1 MFRPGKI
8 LVRVKRFLPIRH
20 YPSVISSWVANS
32 RFSWVISGFW
42 FPMDSGSRRKS
53 HTAGGKG
60 GRFQRLEPV
69 SGSVASGDSGFRE
82 VPCLCPR
89 TLIRSPIRL
98 YHSEIAMQRDFP
110 ASDDRALIQI
120 VDSALAD
127 VARRSGEWLVC
138 RPGCTQC
145 CMGAFPINQLDAARL
160 RTGLAKLEGSA
171 PARAEGVRARARD
184 AVARLS
190 PDFPGDPVSGLLDE
204 GYDASRRFSDFANDE
219 PCPALDPATGNC
231 ELYESRPM
239 TCRVFGP
246 PVRSEDGL
254 GVCELCFHG
263 ATDKEIAACE
273 MKPDPDDREQALLE
287 KLEKA
292 TGTRGN
298 TIIAFCL
305 AS

>member
-1 MFRPGKI
+1 MR
-8 LVRVKRFLPIRH
+8 
-20 YPSVISSWVANS
+20 
-32 RFSWVISGFW
+32 
-42 FPMDSGSRRKS
+42 
-53 HTAGGKG
+53 
-60 GRFQRLEPV
+60 
-69 SGSVASGDSGFRE
+69 
-82 VPCLCPR
+82 
-89 TLIRSPIRL
+89 
-98 YHSEIAMQRDFP
+98 RDFP
-110 ASDDRALIQI
+110 IPDESALIQI

-127 VARRSGEWLVC
+127 AARRSGGWLVC

-145 CMGAFPINQLDAARL
+145 CIGVFPINQLDAARL
-160 RTGLAKLEGSA
+160 RRGLAELESSA
-171 PARAEGVRARARD
+171 PERAEGIRARARD

-190 PDFPGDPVSGLLDE
+190 ADFPGDPVTGLLDE
-204 GYDASRRFSDFANDE
+204 GDEAFSDFANDE

-254 GVCELCFHG
+254 GVCELCYQG

-273 MKPDPDDREQALLE
+273 MKPDPDDLESALLE
-287 KLEKA
+287 KLEKSS
-292 TGTRGN
+292 GIRGD

>member
-1 MFRPGKI
+1 
-8 LVRVKRFLPIRH
+8 
-20 YPSVISSWVANS
+20 
-32 RFSWVISGFW
+32 
-42 FPMDSGSRRKS
+42 
-53 HTAGGKG
+53 
-60 GRFQRLEPV
+60 
-69 SGSVASGDSGFRE
+69 
-82 VPCLCPR
+82 
-89 TLIRSPIRL
+89 
-98 YHSEIAMQRDFP
+98 MQRNFP

-127 VARRSGEWLVC
+127 VTRRSGKWLVC

-145 CMGAFPINQLDAARL
+145 CIGAFPINQLDAARL
-160 RTGLAKLEGSA
+160 RRGLAELESSA
-171 PARAEGVRARARD
+171 PLRAEAVRARARD

-190 PDFPGDPVSGLLDE
+190 SDFPGDSVSGLLDE
-204 GYDASRRFSDFANDE
+204 GDDAERRFSEFANDE

-254 GVCELCFHG
+254 GVCELCFQG
-263 ATDKEIAACE
+263 ATAKEIASCE
-273 MKPDPDDREQALLE
+273 MRPDPEDVESILLE

-292 TGTRGN
+292 TGSRGK